1 MAAPPYDTNHF
12 PNTALL
18 FDIYTDGAVQQSH
31 TPAPAP
37 ASTPGPTPA
46 NLPRGPCGFVDL
58 TPGANGARCGCR
70 RFWSRP
76 HNHMLP
82 SADQPFWCM
91 CSHHACYHEDA
102 QIAQTP
108 PVQTPIVAA
117 HPLDRDLFGGQ
128 ENERPRVNREP
139 LTPVQDMAAFQIPG
153 GQTLDWPGLSLG
165 DSSFKP
171 DLAVVTALPPP
182 SSHAHLATQA
192 SGHGRDAS
200 LPDTLPW
207 TNLPAPN
214 SGGHG
219 LPPIPSQCLFN
230 TQSFSTAS
238 SQAGYLRPF
247 GGKGIH
253 TLDVKATSTPN
264 DNCAPVHG
272 SHGTDPDA
280 TVPNTQASSPMEPI
294 PMPSAPTPRGASTQ
308 DTNVAP
314 STIQQHGFN
323 EDAFRTLKDAV
334 QDHGHRLDKLENQS
348 FSVAGHDDCHEKY
361 DQTDLKVIELE
372 SRVEEV
378 EKRLNDDNSTVV
390 SSIRGTVSG
399 IGTSSA
405 TQAFSQS
412 EIHSQ
417 LQQLQAQVNRLQA
430 SSLPTYSS
438 PWDVEVVVIPFP
450 LKGIWMPGHEFSSQ
464 RSTNV
469 TDTAPWDTLVD
480 EWTQLPNTHSRQ
492 TPDPTSSLVA
502 NWLDQSASS
511 AWLLPRAC
519 APGRMIDERLRS
531 RGLIKTVSVKG
542 SDARSVHLAI
552 TAAFHGFFK
561 AMRVETASHRS
572 SPITSAMF
580 DKFLGLSLP
589 WVPLRKIHKDSRL
602 RFLSP
607 AEMLT
612 PTLWDA
618 AFLMSSVVMKAT
630 GLHRL
635 YVTQPEAYVQDK
647 ISRDSGSGWTW
658 QRLRELAPA
667 LPDSQSSSAST
678 VDAEEDEQCWK
689 WNDRL
694 DELPTVETSRE
705 QAAAANRSRST
716 AASSS
721 QVFYTAQSPATT
733 QAKSPVMLRERRGP
747 RPPHLRTASMPQAA
761 PALSSPAGQPAVGR
775 VASYTA
781 ITSKSSP
788 YNQRPSP
795 LVTRPSPRL
804 PIMRHVASEAAMIS
818 TVGAVKRRSGSGR
831 GNSRSPSIRP
841 RNTPRR
847 STNSIRSR
855 STSVALRDVS
865 VAPEDHRMRGTTPMC
880 YATPYSTAPVD
891 TTRAPIEGPSS
902 TGNSGRRI
910 SNPDENMDYEEY
922 GGSSDL
928 YTDQEM
934 TNQGLYEEFD
944 DDDNDDDDDDDADPD
959 FDVYQDYTNDMDDDS
974 NPSDDSG
981 DFGRSEHSS
990 AESQEQLNAQ
1000 VLPEDEVWPG
1010 IEDNMSD
1017 GENIDPE
1024 SQDIDIQD
1032 AASDIS
1038 SQPSEYPS
1046 THRAWQEQGAVGGQG
1061 LNGNDA
1067 TGFRIHEDDEDNEN
1081 AAMPGA
1087 GFATRW

>member
-1 MAAPPYDTNHF
+1 
-12 PNTALL
+12 
-18 FDIYTDGAVQQSH
+18 
-31 TPAPAP
+31 
-37 ASTPGPTPA
+37 
-46 NLPRGPCGFVDL
+46 
-58 TPGANGARCGCR
+58 
-70 RFWSRP
+70 
-76 HNHMLP
+76 MLP

-91 CSHHACYHEDA
+91 CSHHACYHEDV
-102 QIAQTP
+102 QVAQTP

-117 HPLDRDLFGGQ
+117 HPLDHDSFGGQ

-139 LTPVQDMAAFQIPG
+139 LTPVQDMAAFQTPG
-153 GQTLDWPGLSLG
+153 SLGQALDWPGLSLAG
-165 DSSFKP
+165 SSFKP
-171 DLAVVTALPPP
+171 DLAVVTAPPRPP
-182 SSHAHLATQA
+182 SPHAHQVAQP

-214 SGGHG
+214 HDGLG

-238 SQAGYLRPF
+238 SQTGYLRPF
-247 GGKGIH
+247 GGKGLH
-253 TLDVKATSTPN
+253 TLDTKATATPN
-264 DNCAPVHG
+264 DNCAPQAVHG
-272 SHGTDPDA
+272 PPGTDPDA
-280 TVPNTQASSPMEPI
+280 TVPNTQTSSPLEPI
-294 PMPSAPTPRGASTQ
+294 PMPSAPTPRAASTQ
-308 DTNVAP
+308 DTNIAP
-314 STIQQHGFN
+314 STIQPQCSN
-323 EDAFRTLKDAV
+323 DEAFRTLKDTV

-361 DQTDLKVIELE
+361 DQTDLKVTELE

-390 SSIRGTVSG
+390 SSIRGSAISTNVS
-399 IGTSSA
+399 TAS
-405 TQAFSQS
+405 QAFSQS
-412 EIHSQ
+412 EVYSK

-450 LKGIWMPGHEFSSQ
+450 LKGVWMPGHEFSSQ
-464 RSTNV
+464 RSANI

-480 EWTQLPNTHSRQ
+480 EWTQLPNTHSRK
-492 TPDPTSSLVA
+492 TPDPQSSLVA

-542 SDARSVHLAI
+542 SDARSVQLAI
-552 TAAFHGFFK
+552 TAAFHGVFK
-561 AMRVETASHRS
+561 AMQVETASRRS
-572 SPITSAMF
+572 SPVTSAMF

-612 PTLWDA
+612 PTLWDV

-635 YVTQPEAYVQDK
+635 YITQPEAYVQDK

-678 VDAEEDEQCWK
+678 IDAEEDEQCWK

-694 DELPTVETSRE
+694 DQLPAIEPSRE
-705 QAAAANRSRST
+705 QVAAASRSRST

-733 QAKSPVMLRERRGP
+733 RAKSPVMLRERRGSG
-747 RPPHLRTASMPQAA
+747 PPHLRTASMPQAG
-761 PALSSPAGQPAVGR
+761 PVLSSPAGQPAVAR

-781 ITSKSSP
+781 IASKSSP
-788 YNQRPSP
+788 YERRPSP
-795 LVTRPSPRL
+795 LIARPSPRL
-804 PIMRHVASEAAMIS
+804 PVMRHVASEAAMVS
-818 TVGAVKRRSGSGR
+818 AVGAAKRRSGGGR

-841 RNTPRR
+841 RNTPRW

-865 VAPEDHRMRGTTPMC
+865 AAPEDYRMRGTTPFC

-891 TTRAPIEGPSS
+891 TIRGPVEGPSS

-910 SNPDENMDYEEY
+910 SNSGENTDYEEY
-922 GGSSDL
+922 GSGSDV
-928 YTDQEM
+928 YDQEM
-934 TNQGLYEEFD
+934 TNQGLDEDFD
-944 DDDNDDDDDDDADPD
+944 DDGDDDDDADPD
-959 FDVYQDYTNDMDDDS
+959 FNVYQDYTDEMDDDS
-974 NPSDDSG
+974 DPGDDSR
-981 DFGRSEHSS
+981 DLARSKHST

-1024 SQDIDIQD
+1024 SQDIDIED

-1046 THRAWQEQGAVGGQG
+1046 THRAWQEQGAVGRQG
-1061 LNGNDA
+1061 LDGNDV
-1067 TGFRIHEDDEDNEN
+1067 TGFRIHEDEDDNEN
-1081 AAMPGA
+1081 DAMRGA

>member
-1 MAAPPYDTNHF
+1 MAAPPYDTNPF
-12 PNTALL
+12 PNNALL

-31 TPAPAP
+31 TLAPAPAP
-37 ASTPGPTPA
+37 APPPA

-76 HNHMLP
+76 HNQMLP

-102 QIAQTP
+102 QVAQTP

-117 HPLDRDLFGGQ
+117 PPLDRDSFGGQ

-139 LTPVQDMAAFQIPG
+139 LTPVQDMAAFQTPG
-153 GQTLDWPGLSLG
+153 SLGQTLDWPGLSLAG
-165 DSSFKP
+165 SSFKS
-171 DLAVVTALPPP
+171 DLAVVTAPPPP
-182 SSHAHLATQA
+182 SSHAHQATQA

-214 SGGHG
+214 PGGLG

-230 TQSFSTAS
+230 TQSFSTTS
-238 SQAGYLRPF
+238 SQTGYLMPF
-247 GGKGIH
+247 GGKGLH
-253 TLDVKATSTPN
+253 TLDIKATATPN
-264 DNCAPVHG
+264 DNCAP
-272 SHGTDPDA
+272 GTDPNA
-280 TVPNTQASSPMEPI
+280 TVPNTQTSSPMEPI
-294 PMPSAPTPRGASTQ
+294 PMPSAPTPRGASIQ
-308 DTNVAP
+308 DTNIAP
-314 STIQQHGFN
+314 SIVQPHSSN
-323 EDAFRTLKDAV
+323 EEALRILKDTV

-361 DQTDLKVIELE
+361 DQTDLKVTELE

-378 EKRLNDDNSTVV
+378 EKRLNDDNSTVI
-390 SSIRGTVSG
+390 SSIRGT
-399 IGTSSA
+399 GTYSA
-405 TQAFSQS
+405 THAFPQS
-412 EIHSQ
+412 EVYSQ

-450 LKGIWMPGHEFSSQ
+450 LKGVWMPGHEFSSQ
-464 RSTNV
+464 RSTNIA
-469 TDTAPWDTLVD
+469 DTAPWDTLVD

-492 TPDPTSSLVA
+492 TPDPQSSLVS

-552 TAAFHGFFK
+552 TAAFHGVFK
-561 AMRVETASHRS
+561 AMQVETASHRS
-572 SPITSAMF
+572 SPVTSAMF

-589 WVPLRKIHKDSRL
+589 WVPLRKMHKDSRL

-612 PTLWDA
+612 PTLWDTG
-618 AFLMSSVVMKAT
+618 FLMSSVVMKAT

-694 DELPTVETSRE
+694 DELPAAEPSRE
-705 QAAAANRSRST
+705 QVAGANRSRSA

-733 QAKSPVMLRERRGP
+733 RAKSPVMLREQRGS
-747 RPPHLRTASMPQAA
+747 RPPHLRTSSMPQVA
-761 PALSSPAGQPAVGR
+761 PALTSPAGQPAVAR

-781 ITSKSSP
+781 VVSKSSP
-788 YNQRPSP
+788 YERRPSP
-795 LVTRPSPRL
+795 LVARPSPRL
-804 PIMRHVASEAAMIS
+804 PMMRHVASETAMVS
-818 TVGAVKRRSGSGR
+818 AVGAVKRRSGGGR
-831 GNSRSPSIRP
+831 GSSRSPSIRP
-841 RNTPRR
+841 RNTPRW

-865 VAPEDHRMRGTTPMC
+865 VAPEDHRMRGTTPFC
-880 YATPYSTAPVD
+880 YATPYSTAPVE
-891 TTRAPIEGPSS
+891 TTRGPVEGPSS

-922 GGSSDL
+922 GSGSDL
-928 YTDQEM
+928 YDDHEM
-934 TNQGLYEEFD
+934 TNQELNEDF
-944 DDDNDDDDDDDADPD
+944 DDDDDDNADPD
-959 FDVYQDYTNDMDDDS
+959 FNVYQDYSDDMDDDS
-974 NPSDDSG
+974 NPSDTSR
-981 DFGRSEHSS
+981 DFGRSGQSTF
-990 AESQEQLNAQ
+990 ESQEQVNAQ
-1000 VLPEDEVWPG
+1000 ILPEDEVWPG

-1046 THRAWQEQGAVGGQG
+1046 THRAWQEQGATGGQG
-1061 LNGNDA
+1061 LAGNDN